1 MYDFLIKGGT
11 IMIPIGICSVVA
23 LAVFLERLW
32 SLQRRRIIP
41 DGFIKRI
48 EELIAQAR
56 VNDALLLCQEYRN
69 PMANI
74 MAAALRN
81 ASRNRERVKEAV
93 EESGRF
99 EGAMLERYIE
109 VVGTCSAISPLL
121 GLLGTVLGMIE
132 VFQGVEVGGLGDPAF
147 FAAGIWKAL
156 ITTAVGL
163 AVAIPAYIFYKYLL
177 SRVDT
182 LLVEMEE
189 RSLRMVDLVSR
200 EAQ

>member
-1 MYDFLIKGGT
+1 MYDFLIKGGS

-23 LAVFLERLW
+23 LGVFLERVW

-41 DGFIKRI
+41 DGFVRRI
-48 EELIAQAR
+48 EDLIGETR
-56 VNDALLLCQEYRN
+56 VKDALLLCQEAKN
-69 PMANI
+69 PMANV

-81 ASRNRERVKEAV
+81 ADRPRERVKEAV
-93 EESGRF
+93 EESGKM
-99 EGAMLERYIE
+99 EGALLERYIE
-109 VVGTCSAISPLL
+109 VVGTCAAISPLL

-177 SRVDT
+177 GRVDRI
-182 LLVEMEE
+182 LVEMQE
-189 RSLRMVDLVSR
+189 RSLRLVDLLSR
-200 EAQ
+200 D